1 MMNYIWVAFVVIA
14 VIAGGVTGN
23 IEAVLNNIFD
33 FAQTA
38 VDIALGLI
46 GVMAF
51 FCGLMKVMERAGL
64 CEKLGKVIAPV
75 MRLLF
80 PDVPADH
87 PANSAMA
94 LYFAANILG
103 IGNAATPF
111 GLKAMKELQTLN
123 PTKGIATNAQCMLMA
138 ISTTSITLIPVTAM
152 GLRAAVQTEGAAEII
167 APVIIAT
174 AISTITGVTFTLLF
188 QRVKKW
194 KWENVIEK
202 EMAAGRLEINED
214 YIGDSPI
221 VLPKDYRSVNANDGE
236 RVSF

>member
-1 MMNYIWVAFVVIA
+1 MDK
-14 VIAGGVTGN
+14 
-23 IEAVLNNIFD
+23 VLENIFS
-33 FAQTA
+33 FAETA
-38 VDIALGLI
+38 VMDIALPLTGI
-46 GVMAF
+46 MAF
-51 FCGLMKVMERAGL
+51 FCGVMKVMEKAGL
-64 CEKLGKVIAPV
+64 CEKLGKSIAPV

-111 GLKAMKELQTLN
+111 GLKAMQELQTLN

-138 ISTTSITLIPVTAM
+138 ISTTSITLIPVTAI
-152 GLRAAVQTEGAAEII
+152 GLRSTVQTTGAAEII

-174 AISTITGVTFTLLF
+174 TISTITGVAFTLLF
-188 QRVKKW
+188 QKVKKW

-221 VLPKDYRSVNANDGE
+221 VLPEGYNSVNVKE
-236 RVSF
+236 EKVSW